1 MGVCSAKQTRQEVSE
16 TTDLTTLESN
26 NEPNKETIS
35 EIYESCSGDRL
46 GYGYKRIKNP
56 ANKATWDAL
65 FLELIESHQE
75 LNGKSLRRLWDR
87 YDASCSGTIGKPQLK
102 KFLLDWVHVLQRNYI
117 NAIDE
122 HHLLHFRDT
131 ADERALRAKTYLDV
145 LKRGRVTFA
154 DFKRIN
160 EIGFWTTISHEVLI
174 DVRLEGIRMWR
185 KIFSNME
192 KTGGMLSDADIR
204 TIWERYEKKE
214 QGAMDVPDFANM
226 LSDWIEASFVHY
238 EGLIRLNLH
247 EEFLGTIN
255 LRAAMAH
262 SALDTNFDGIVEF
275 DEFEE
280 IRKPSFWKKLDH
292 NVTADAIAK
301 AIEKRKKL
309 SPNRTISPTQSP
321 ERRAEPG
328 ASLPE

>member
-1 MGVCSAKQTRQEVSE
+1 MGCGSAKEVADCE
-16 TTDLTTLESN
+16 EN
-26 NEPNKETIS
+26 ETIDHS
-35 EIYESCSGDRL
+35 ILETNNDERL
-46 GYGYKRIKNP
+46 GYGYKRIRNPKNS
-56 ANKATWDAL
+56 ADWDTL

-75 LNGKSLRRLWDR
+75 LSKNSLRKLWDR
-87 YDASCSGTIGKPQLK
+87 YDASGSGTIGKPQLK

-160 EIGFWTTISHEVLI
+160 DINFWTGISHEVLI

-185 KIFSNME
+185 KIFTNME
-192 KTGGMLSDADIR
+192 NTGGMLSDADIR

-214 QGAMDVPDFANM
+214 TGAMEVADFASM

-238 EGLIRLNLH
+238 EGLIRLQLH
-247 EEFLGTIN
+247 EEFLSTIN

-262 SALDTNFDGIVEF
+262 SALDTNFDGLVEY

-309 SPNRTISPTQSP
+309 SPTRSASKTQSP
-321 ERRAEPG
+321 EPG
-328 ASLPE
+328 TSIPD